1 MLQNQSSSCFKY
13 FFDFL
18 ISLTI
23 SGCSSKKF
31 PKIKFINLVTSTAN
45 SGFKTLNKSSYLS
58 SILISLFFAPF
69 TWTDLTFLNTASISI
84 DTMEAFSSWAI
95 SFLMLEED
103 RKLLIRIF
111 MYSSCA
117 ILGLCIHYKLIRK
130 WALLPRK
137 LWEVYQTP

>member
-1 MLQNQSSSCFKY
+1 SSSFLKY

-69 TWTDLTFLNTASISI
+69 TWTDLTFLNTASISTDI
-84 DTMEAFSSWAI
+84 REICSSWGT
-95 SFLMLEED
+95 SLLVLGEE
-103 RKLLIRIF
+103 RKLFIRIF

-130 WALLPRK
+130 WVLLP
-137 LWEVYQTP
+137 

>member
-13 FFDFL
+13 FCDFL
-18 ISLTI
+18 ISPTI

-31 PKIKFINLVTSTAN
+31 PKIKFINLVTSTEN

-69 TWTDLTFLNTASISI
+69 TLMYLSFLNSASIFS
-84 DTMEAFSSWAI
+84 DTMDAFSSLAT
-95 SFLMLEED
+95 SFLVLGED
-103 RKLLIRIF
+103 RKLFIRIF

-117 ILGLCIHYKLIRK
+117 ILGLCIRYKLIRK
-130 WALLPRK
+130 SALLLRK
-137 LWEVYQTP
+137 WWGVYQKR